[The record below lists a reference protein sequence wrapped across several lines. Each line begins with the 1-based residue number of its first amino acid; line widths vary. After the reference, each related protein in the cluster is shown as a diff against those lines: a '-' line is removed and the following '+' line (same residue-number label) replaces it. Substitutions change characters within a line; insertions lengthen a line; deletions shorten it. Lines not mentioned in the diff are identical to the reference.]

1 MSRLGI
7 DGFDQ
12 LVPEAIPK
20 PGAVLLLVPPAEE
33 KDQIAAQFVLEGLRN
48 GDGAIVLGSEAGIR
62 DLVRR
67 AGNLGFDAE
76 KSIAA
81 GRLVAVEW
89 DRVVAPKNG
98 NHGGLAAVEAALAA
112 AAASAKGA
120 HALRILVDLSRSLPQ
135 PLAALSIDD
144 VAVKLLGVA
153 KASAELSLFLAHR
166 AGGVTPVAVEAF
178 DLVLDLRPLKPAGV
192 GLAVVAIGGT
202 PLPRSGM
209 VLASQEG
216 RLVLEPSRR
225 TVVPSTASVECPV
238 CKSIIPAGAAEC
250 PVCKSPRPVRRP
262 GESEVLDYIEA
273 LGQRVGLPGA
283 PLEPSAPAPPAP
295 AAPPAPPP
303 PPAEGKEG
311 APARPEPARR
321 GLTNGLAKKR
331 RMAAPAAPQGRVNG
345 LTSTLAAAR
354 RGMTNGL
361 TNGNGFT
368 NGLGARRFVAESRA
382 RVWRVYLIPILAV
395 ALLALPLFF
404 APEPAPANTFG
415 IDGSFAEWTS
425 RVPFATNLSLPGSI
439 DLTFGQLRAD
449 GEPQYGERLSGFL
462 QTRDALL
469 QGSPDGLETD
479 AFRAFIDT
487 DGNARTGYLADGV
500 GAEMLVEITGARG
513 LIVDANVYTF
523 QGTGEDW
530 TARVPAPPALAAVGH
545 GTDANRIEF
554 SIPDVSK
561 GNASLRVAFESRSFN
576 GREDTSGFAL
586 SPLRGTLIV
595 EQQSIAPATVSGSA
609 EFLAL
614 RLRSS
619 HGPANVSSLKVT
631 AMGTF
636 PTSDLDA
643 ATLRDPSQA
652 IVATA
657 GRYQTGFTFVFSP
670 VFAVSETETILRL
683 SARTNNS
690 ATGTLG
696 FAIAT
701 DADFHAAGSTVSL
714 STISAD
720 RDLAYV
726 GTAPLGIVID
736 GAFGDWPAPL
746 PDGTGEVT
754 TQGNE
759 NIDIAAYDSVR
770 TGTGVAVY
778 MKAVGR
784 VLNGALVPAQNPQA
798 PRVAPL
804 DSDRDG
810 VPDSADPY
818 PHDFNN
824 DGVPDASSVLPDGRP
839 DVDRDG
845 VADYPS
851 GPDLWLN
858 TTIPA
863 SFPAPYAGRFMSVYI
878 GPVQRAVTQGDD
890 TLRVYIDSD
899 GNASTGYATSVGA
912 DWMVEI
918 RGRHGVP
925 RTKTVSRFTGAN
937 PGAWSWASAGT
948 PELAVGT
955 RQLELFATL
964 TPAPILGTKI
974 VVDLRDWRGAF
985 DTSGIA
991 TRGSTRSS
999 TGTSIDAGLYS
1010 ADLPA
1015 DLSSSDGVAIT
1026 TTRFSAT
1033 WHLAGIS
1040 AEGPGRVVPLAVTS
1054 DPLVTGDSS
1063 ASYALRVGNA
1073 PASLRYTFGAGGLK
1087 EELVLDAPPVGAGAT
1102 ETLRVRF
1109 SLSLSP
1115 GASVLPV
1122 SGSPLTSR
1130 FGKPGDYAIVVAGE
1144 SVARFPAPFAM
1155 DAGVQF
1161 TSCVYETPSPG
1172 ILDVVCPM
1180 AIPRDARY
1188 PLVIDPSTTF
1198 TLSNN
1203 GPNGQAG
1210 ENLGWSTAVGD
1221 FNGDGYVDVL
1231 TGAPLNDKD
1240 GVDAGIAYIYLGPFT
1255 ADTSTPSVNL
1265 KGNGTTLYRAGYGV
1279 AAGDFNNDGYDD
1291 AVVGQQGGGPAL
1303 IFYGRTSWPVTVSTA
1318 NVTFPV
1324 PSPVAAESF
1333 GRVLAAGNFDNSG
1346 GADLVIGRPFYP
1358 SALVPDGRAYLFFS
1372 PFSSYEPTA
1381 DLILA
1386 PFNNTKGRFGWS
1398 MATGKIDSDARD
1410 DLIVGEIVVAA
1421 PTPPN
1426 TFGRI
1431 SWFKGSSLTGS
1442 GTKTPDRTIIH
1453 TAAGSQFG
1461 SAVSVGRLNGDNYAD
1476 VLVGAS
1482 AFSSNNGTAYIFLA
1496 KADGTGLDQNQSAS
1510 VTIPNQASGE
1520 KFGFSV
1526 LIGDYFNDGTNDA
1539 IIGAIAYNSNQGR
1552 VYAFNNPLADQVV
1565 DETLTGQGTGATP
1578 EQFGTSLAGGKKT
1591 SDTKFVLAIG
1601 GPFWDDT
1608 GEIDA
1613 GRVTVASIPEF
1624 SDVGAVAAVAI
1635 LVLLAVRRRRGSRA

>member
-12 LVPEAIPK
+12 LVPETIPK

-48 GDGAIVLGSEAGIR
+48 GDVAIVLGSEAGIR

-76 KSIAA
+76 KSVAQ
-81 GRLVAVEW
+81 GRLVPVDWE
-89 DRVVAPKNG
+89 RVVAPKNG
-98 NHGGLAAVEAALAA
+98 NHGGLPAVEAALTAA
-112 AAASAKGA
+112 AGSAKGA
-120 HALRILVDLSRSLPQ
+120 HGLRILVDLSRSLPQ
-135 PLAALSIDD
+135 SLAALSLDD

-153 KASAELSLFLAHR
+153 KASAALSLFLAHR
-166 AGGVTPVAVEAF
+166 AGGVTPAAVEAF

-225 TVVPSTASVECPV
+225 TVVPPTASVECPV
-238 CKSIIPAGAAEC
+238 CKSIIPAGAPEC

-283 PLEPSAPAPPAP
+283 PLEPSAPAPP
-295 AAPPAPPP
+295 PPADLPPP

-368 NGLGARRFVAESRA
+368 NGLGAQRFVSESRA
-382 RVWRVYLIPILAV
+382 RVWRVYLIPIIAV
-395 ALLALPLFF
+395 ALLSLPLFF
-404 APEPAPANTFG
+404 VQEQAPANMTG
-415 IDGSFAEWTS
+415 IDGSFTEWTS

-439 DLTFGQLRAD
+439 DLTAGQLRAD
-449 GEPQYGERLSGFL
+449 NKSVYGFL
-462 QTRDALL
+462 ETRDALL

-487 DGNARTGYLADGV
+487 DGNASTGYLADGV

-513 LIVDANVYTF
+513 SIVDANVYTF
-523 QGTGEDW
+523 QGSGEDW
-530 TARVPAPPALAAVGH
+530 TGWRPAGPALAAAGR
-545 GTDANRIEF
+545 GTDANRLEF
-554 SIPDVSK
+554 SIPVVPK
-561 GNASLRVAFESRSFN
+561 GNTSLRVAFESRTFD

-586 SPLRGTLIV
+586 SPSTGTLIV
-595 EQQSIAPATVSGSA
+595 EQQSIAPATDNGSA
-609 EFLAL
+609 EFLQL
-614 RLRSS
+614 RLRTSR
-619 HGPANVSSLKVT
+619 GPASLTSFTVT
-631 AMGTF
+631 ATGTF
-636 PTSDLDA
+636 PTSDLDTA
-643 ATLRDPSQA
+643 NLRDSSQA

-657 GRYQTGFTFVFSP
+657 GGYQNGFNFTFSP
-670 VFAVSETETILRL
+670 RYTISEAPTILRV

-701 DADFHAAGSTVSL
+701 DADIHADGTTVSL
-714 STISAD
+714 STLIAD

-726 GTAPLGIVID
+726 GTAPPGLVID
-736 GAFGDWPAPL
+736 GAFADWPLPL
-746 PDGTGEVT
+746 ADGIGEAT
-754 TQGNE
+754 TQGNA
-759 NIDIAAYDSVR
+759 NVDIAAYDSVR
-770 TGTGVAVY
+770 SGTGVAVY
-778 MKAVGR
+778 VRTVGR
-784 VLNGALVPAQNPQA
+784 VLSGALVPAQNPQV
-798 PRVAPL
+798 PRAAPL
-804 DSDRDG
+804 DADRDG
-810 VPDSADPY
+810 VPDSVDPF

-845 VADYPS
+845 VADYPG

-863 SFPAPYAGRFMSVYI
+863 SFPAPYAGRFVSVYI
-878 GPVQRAVTQGDD
+878 GPVQRPVARGDD
-890 TLRVYIDSD
+890 ILRVYIDSD
-899 GNASTGYATSVGA
+899 ANASTGYATSVGA

-918 RGRHGVP
+918 TGRHGVP
-925 RTKTVSRFTGAN
+925 RTKTVSRFTGVT
-937 PGAWSWASAGT
+937 PGTWSWAIAGT
-948 PELAVGT
+948 PALAVGS
-955 RQLELFATL
+955 RQLELAAAL
-964 TPAPILGTKI
+964 TPGPIPGTQI
-974 VVDLRDWRGAF
+974 VVDLRDWRGGF

-991 TRGSTRSS
+991 TRGATRSS
-999 TGTSIDAGLYS
+999 TGASVDAGLYS

-1015 DLSSSDGVAIT
+1015 DLSSSDGVAIA

-1033 WHLAGIS
+1033 WRLTGIS
-1040 AEGPGRVVPLAVTS
+1040 AEGPGGVVPLVVTS
-1054 DPLVTGDSS
+1054 DPLVLGDSS
-1063 ASYALRVGNA
+1063 ASYALRVGA
-1073 PASLRYTFGAGGLK
+1073 TSASLRYTFGAGGLK
-1087 EELVLDAPPVGAGAT
+1087 EELVLDAPPVGAAAT
-1102 ETLRVRF
+1102 DSLHVRF
-1109 SLSLSP
+1109 SVSLSS
-1115 GASVLPV
+1115 GASILPV
-1122 SGSPLTSR
+1122 SGPPFPNG
-1130 FGKPGDYAIVVAGE
+1130 FGMPGDVAIVVAGT
-1144 SVARFPAPFAM
+1144 SVARFPAPFAT

-1161 TSCVYETPSPG
+1161 TSCEYATPSPG

-1180 AIPRDARY
+1180 AILRGASY
-1188 PLVIDPSTTF
+1188 PVVIDPSTTF

-1210 ENLGWSTAVGD
+1210 EDMGWSTAVGD
-1221 FNGDGYVDVL
+1221 FNGDGYLDVL

-1240 GVDAGIAYIYLGPFT
+1240 AIDAGIAYIYLGPFT
-1255 ADTSTPSVNL
+1255 ANTSTPSVNL

-1291 AVVGQQGGGPAL
+1291 AVVGQQNGGPTL
-1303 IFYGRTSWPVTVSTA
+1303 VYYGRASWPVTVSTA

-1333 GRVLAAGNFDNSG
+1333 GRTLAAGNFDNSG

-1358 SALVPDGRAYLFFS
+1358 SATVPDGRVYLFFS
-1372 PFSSYEPTA
+1372 PFSAYEPTA
-1381 DLILA
+1381 DLVLA

-1431 SWFKGSSLTGS
+1431 SLFKGSSLTGS

-1453 TAAGSQFG
+1453 TTAGSQFG
-1461 SAVSVGRLNGDNYAD
+1461 SAVSVGKLNGDTYAD
-1476 VLVGAS
+1476 VLVGAP
-1482 AFSSNNGTAYIFLA
+1482 AFSLGNGAAYIFLA
-1496 KADGTGLDQNQSAS
+1496 KADGSGLDQNQSAS
-1510 VTIPNQASGE
+1510 VTLPNQAVGE
-1520 KFGFSV
+1520 KFGSSV
-1526 LIGDYFNDGTNDA
+1526 LIGDDFNDGTNDA
-1539 IIGAIAYNSNQGR
+1539 IVGAIAYNLNQGR
-1552 VYAFNNPLADQVV
+1552 VYVFNNPLVDQTV

-1578 EQFGTSLAGGKKT
+1578 EQFGTALAGGKRA
-1591 SDTKFVLAIG
+1591 SDAKFVLAIG

-1608 GEIDA
+1608 GKIDA

-1624 SDVGAVAAVAI
+1624 SDVGPVAGLAV
-1635 LVLLAVRRRRGSRA
+1635 LVLLLVRRRRRTGA